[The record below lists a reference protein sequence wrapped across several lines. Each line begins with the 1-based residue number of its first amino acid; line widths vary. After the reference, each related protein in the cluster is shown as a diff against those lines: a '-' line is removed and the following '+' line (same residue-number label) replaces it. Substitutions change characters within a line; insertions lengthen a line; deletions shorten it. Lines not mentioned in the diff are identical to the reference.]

1 MKRILALF
9 LTGML
14 AAAMLTGPACAAP
27 AAKPWVEVD
36 GMGTASQTI
45 SLRGVSGNCNGVQLT
60 LRLDRAP
67 GRFQFDVSLSGADSH
82 AFYTQDGN
90 SLTLYATSKQ
100 GVNRGDTIT
109 LGTLSGGQ
117 NFAVVSVTG
126 VKLVALDPG
135 DPQEISYDSV
145 SVSEAS
151 GSSIVGP
158 VPFADVKEGVW
169 YYEAVSYVYGHSLM
183 NGTGP
188 TTFSPSMTT
197 TRSMLVTI
205 LYRYEGSP
213 ATGTSSF
220 PDVKPGMF
228 YTDAVAWAAAN
239 GVINGY
245 SDGRFAPND
254 TITREQMAAILYR
267 YAQYKGWN
275 VNGRADLSAYT
286 DSGRI
291 SPYARDAMAWA
302 NHVELI
308 TGVGGNTL
316 APRGSATRA
325 EAATILMR
333 FCKNV
338 AK

>member
-1 MKRILALF
+1 MKRILILL
-9 LTGML
+9 LTGIM
-14 AAAMLTGPACAAP
+14 AAAMLTSPVCAAT
-27 AAKPWVEVD
+27 AAKPWAEVD
-36 GMGTASQTI
+36 GIGTASQTI
-45 SLRGVSGNCNGVQLT
+45 SLRGVSGSCNGVQLT
-60 LRLDRAP
+60 LKLDRAP
-67 GRFQFDVSLSGADSH
+67 GRFQFDTSLSGTDAH

-90 SLTLYATSKQ
+90 SLTLYAVSKE

-109 LGTLSGGQ
+109 LGTLSGDQ

-126 VKLVALDPG
+126 VKLVTLDPD

-145 SVSEAS
+145 SVSEVS
-151 GSSIVGP
+151 GPSAGHM
-158 VPFADVKEGVW
+158 PFADVKEGAW

-183 NGTGP
+183 NGTSS
-188 TTFSPSMTT
+188 TMFSPSMTT

-213 ATGTSSF
+213 AVGTSSF

-228 YTDAVAWAAAN
+228 YTDAAAWAAAN
-239 GVINGY
+239 GVVNGY
-245 SDGRFAPND
+245 SDGRFAPDD
-254 TITREQMAAILYR
+254 TVTREQMAAILYR

-275 VNGRADLSAYT
+275 VDGRADLSAYT

-291 SPYARDAMAWA
+291 SPYAREAMAWA
-302 NHVELI
+302 NHVGLI
-308 TGVGGNTL
+308 TGVGGNML

-338 AK
+338 AR